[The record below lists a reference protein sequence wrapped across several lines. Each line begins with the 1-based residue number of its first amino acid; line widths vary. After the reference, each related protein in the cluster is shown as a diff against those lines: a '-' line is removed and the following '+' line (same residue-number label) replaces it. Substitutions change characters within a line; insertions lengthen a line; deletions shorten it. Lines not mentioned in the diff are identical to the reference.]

1 MGMPSEP
8 TLFWCGPD
16 APPPRQPYSK
26 VIHLNSLL
34 PDNNVRVESEKIA
47 ARLAQNPTPEVL
59 DVIEVASYVY
69 CADQAKTRGGKTW
82 PNNGQGWNRT
92 QALNIAVRNPERW
105 NSAEIKSKLV
115 QGLSFLSDDN
125 YDFVFRQL
133 SKEAPIPYYLKF
145 DEGQPWFEAD
155 SVMLFS
161 GGLDSLAG
169 AVEETLKLGNNTV
182 LVSHCP
188 ASQIISRQE
197 QLVTALRKFPGQ
209 KAKLLHV
216 PVWVNKAQSLTADTN
231 QRTRSF
237 LYAGLAAAVAAMVQ
251 RREIKFYENGVV
263 SCNLPISEQLV
274 GARASR
280 STHPKALSFFS
291 GLFSCLLGFEMS
303 FENPYLWKTK
313 TEIVQSL
320 SDCQAEALIRE
331 TRSCAH
337 TRTTKF
343 VGSHC
348 GVCSQC
354 VERWIAT
361 RAAGVAEHDPDELY
375 AKHLF
380 TGALSNGP
388 ERSLVESYVASALE
402 WSEMSPESL
411 LERYPEV
418 MRIVDAL
425 GPLGKT
431 VLQVHDLHRRQ
442 ASHMAAVI
450 ESQIS
455 EHAELIRQRQVDP
468 SSLLSIVLR
477 SASRA
482 STAKEKRHRFPTP
495 EGSRWGDIEITIT
508 SNISARIRIGSMVKT
523 YTCFDMGFRDHRRPD
538 MFNLQWELLCDLA
551 EQSGAISWKTP
562 KSKPGLQKRVQALSK
577 TLQLFFELESNAF
590 YPYREERGYVAR
602 FRISDS
608 RPASR

>member
-1 MGMPSEP
+1 MPVEP
-8 TLFWCGPD
+8 TMFWCGPD
-16 APPPRQPYSK
+16 APPPRHPYGK
-26 VIHLNSLL
+26 VIHLNSLS
-34 PDNNVRVESEKIA
+34 PGKNVRVQSERIA

-69 CADQAKTRGGKTW
+69 CADQARTRGGKAW

-92 QALNIAVRNPERW
+92 QVFNIAVRNPERW

-125 YDFVFRQL
+125 YDFVFRPL
-133 SKEAPIPYYLKF
+133 TKEASIPGYF
-145 DEGQPWFEAD
+145 DFDNGQPWFEAD
-155 SVMLFS
+155 SIMLFS

-182 LVSHCP
+182 LVGHCP
-188 ASQIISRQE
+188 ASQIFSRQE
-197 QLVTALRKFPGQ
+197 QLVTALRKLPGQ
-209 KAKLLHV
+209 RAKLLHV
-216 PVWVNKAQSLTADTN
+216 PVCVNKAQSLTADTN

-251 RREIKFYENGVV
+251 KRVVKFYENGVV
-263 SCNLPISEQLV
+263 SCNLPTSEQLV

-280 STHPKALSFFS
+280 STHPRALKFFS
-291 GLFSCLLGFEMS
+291 DLFSNLLGFELA

-313 TEIVQSL
+313 TEIVQL
-320 SDCQAEALIRE
+320 LFDCQAGALVRE
-331 TRSCAH
+331 TRSCTH
-337 TRTTKF
+337 TRTTKL

-388 ERSLVESYVASALE
+388 ERALVESYAASALE
-402 WSEMSPESL
+402 WGEQSPEAFF
-411 LERYPEV
+411 ERYPEGI
-418 MRIVDAL
+418 RIVEAL
-425 GPLGKT
+425 GSPNKT
-431 VLQVHDLHRRQ
+431 ALLLHGLHQRQ
-442 ASHMAAVI
+442 AHHVATVI
-450 ESQIS
+450 EAEIS
-455 EHAELIRQRQVDP
+455 EHAELIRRRQVDP
-468 SSLLSIVLR
+468 SSLLSIVLKR
-477 SASRA
+477 ATRA
-482 STAKEKRHRFPTP
+482 SAAKEKRHRFPTP
-495 EGSRWGDIEITIT
+495 EGSSWGDIEITIT
-508 SNISARIRIGSMVKT
+508 SNISARIRIGSMVKR

-562 KSKPGLQKRVQALSK
+562 KAKPGLQKRVQALSK

-590 YPYREERGYVAR
+590 YPYRGERGYEAK
-602 FRISDS
+602 FHISDS